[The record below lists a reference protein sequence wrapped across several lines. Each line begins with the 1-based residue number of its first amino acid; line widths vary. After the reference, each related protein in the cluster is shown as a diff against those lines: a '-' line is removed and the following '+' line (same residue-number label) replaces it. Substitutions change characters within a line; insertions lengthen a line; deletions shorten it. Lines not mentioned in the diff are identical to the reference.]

1 MAVEEKKIFDL
12 IIIGAGPAGITASI
26 YAARKKMD
34 FITIS
39 KDVGGQTA
47 WTGDIENYTGYQF
60 ITGPELTAKF
70 EEHLRNYGIPL
81 KQDEEAVKIFKQ
93 DNLIEV
99 QTDKAQY
106 QARTV
111 IIASGKRV
119 KELGIP
125 GEQEF
130 KNRGLTYCATCDG
143 PLFANKKVVI
153 VGGGNS
159 GLEAALQLIKIAS
172 HVYLVQRGSELTG
185 DPIMQEKI
193 YASDKVT
200 VQTNTRPTAVL
211 GDKVVSG
218 IRLKGPEDEK
228 EVGVE
233 GVFIEIGLIPNSESA
248 PEEIAKN
255 QWSEIKVDNRN
266 QTNIPGIYAAGDV
279 TDVPEKQIIIAAGE
293 GAKAALS
300 AFRYLAQKK

>member
-1 MAVEEKKIFDL
+1 
-12 IIIGAGPAGITASI
+12 S
-26 YAARKKMD
+26 
-34 FITIS
+34 
-39 KDVGGQTA
+39 
-47 WTGDIENYTGYQF
+47 
-60 ITGPELTAKF
+60 
-70 EEHLRNYGIPL
+70 
-81 KQDEEAVKIFKQ
+81 
-93 DNLIEV
+93 
-99 QTDKAQY
+99 
-106 QARTV
+106 
-111 IIASGKRV
+111 V

-300 AFRYLAQKK
+300 AFRYLAREK